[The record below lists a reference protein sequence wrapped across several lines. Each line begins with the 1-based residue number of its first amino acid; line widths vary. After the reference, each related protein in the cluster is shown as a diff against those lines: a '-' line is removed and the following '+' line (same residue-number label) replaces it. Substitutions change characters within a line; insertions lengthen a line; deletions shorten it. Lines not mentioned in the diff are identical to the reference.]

1 MGEGPFHAGVLG
13 GGPSPFSSCAPPK
26 TVCLGHYTGEGLGQS
41 PGLKRGGMSL
51 DQKGLLPLWVDA
63 SSHLCPALRTKSSS
77 CRASPGTGLQL
88 RLLCWGRCLSGCGG
102 GGGAQLVSPEPPS
115 THSGSTSVL
124 WNVLPLVG
132 VLSFDPPIFCQ
143 NSLRGAWEVR
153 AHAQYLVPGARASA
167 RLPECRPPPPRS
179 RLRASAPSAAR
190 LARKA
195 WACPFS
201 PRGPPWC
208 PGAAVA
214 KCGGHP
220 WRLLACGP
228 SLLLCIRPHGA
239 FSRGCVSPAFRDT
252 IHIGSGPALIAHDL
266 ILTPLWREDPIS
278 E

>member
-1 MGEGPFHAGVLG
+1 MLGSLG
-13 GGPSPFSSCAPPK
+13 GVPVPSAPVPPPK

-132 VLSFDPPIFCQ
+132 VLSFDLPIFCQ

-167 RLPECRPPPPRS
+167 RLPECRPPR
-179 RLRASAPSAAR
+179 
-190 LARKA
+190 
-195 WACPFS
+195 
-201 PRGPPWC
+201 
-208 PGAAVA
+208 PGAV
-214 KCGGHP
+214 
-220 WRLLACGP
+220 
-228 SLLLCIRPHGA
+228 
-239 FSRGCVSPAFRDT
+239 
-252 IHIGSGPALIAHDL
+252 SGPQLRRQRGWPGRPGLALSLPEDRPGVLGLPWPSVEA
-266 ILTPLWREDPIS
+266 ILGVSWRAAPASFSASVPTGRFPEAASLPPSGTPFILDQGRP
-278 E
+278 